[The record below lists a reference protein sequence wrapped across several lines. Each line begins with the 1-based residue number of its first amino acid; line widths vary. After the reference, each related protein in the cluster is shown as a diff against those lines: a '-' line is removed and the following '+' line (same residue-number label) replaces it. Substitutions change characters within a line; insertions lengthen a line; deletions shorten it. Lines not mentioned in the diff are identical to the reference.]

1 MFGWKKRCKDWEL
14 KYRLLWEKHDA
25 LEEKYDELCAM
36 DCQKLY
42 GEERHKRVKAEHQ
55 AAALKA
61 KADSLDEM
69 RIITNAWLATTVEV
83 AGGIE
88 IPADRLKANIERG
101 AEPIV
106 TYDSE
111 REIYK
116 LKMVDVCE
124 AE

>member
-1 MFGWKKRCKDWEL
+1 MFGWKKKCKETEA
-14 KYRLLWEKHDA
+14 KYDA
-25 LEEKYDELCAM
+25 LKKKYDGLCAM

-42 GEERHKRVKAEHQ
+42 GEERHKRAKAEQQ
-55 AAALKA
+55 AAVLKA

-88 IPADRLKANIERG
+88 IPADRLKENIERG
-101 AEPIV
+101 AGPIV
-106 TYDSE
+106 TYDCE

-124 AE
+124 TE

>member
-1 MFGWKKRCKDWEL
+1 MFGWKK
-14 KYRLLWEKHDA
+14 KYRE
-25 LEEKYDELCAM
+25 LESTHSRLQKKYDELCAM
-36 DCQKLY
+36 DVQKLY
-42 GEERHKRVKAEHQ
+42 GEERHKRAKAEQQ
-55 AAALKA
+55 AAVLKA

-88 IPADRLKANIERG
+88 LPADRLKANIERG

-116 LKMVDVCE
+116 LKMVDSCE
-124 AE
+124 TE